1 VTGRVQCSSTKK
13 QTIRYTDTEKKVVKK
28 FEVEP
33 NTEYS
38 IYVSP
43 GVYVF
48 SVNRVDFIDKQNKR
62 FFFLSSPNYPMR
74 IFDPESI

>member
-1 VTGRVQCSSTKK
+1 MTGRVQCSSTKK

-62 FFFLSSPNYPMR
+62 FFLSSPNYPMR

>member
-62 FFFLSSPNYPMR
+62 FFFLV
-74 IFDPESI
+74 